1 MPGGKNNTQR
11 IETLEDRAAN
21 MGARLDVLDTQI
33 EGIKVVL
40 QKGAEDTEAHT
51 SRITIVEQQILV
63 LPDLK
68 TALAAITSVEKDIL
82 ALRKDLESLGKWKE
96 EMKKEREESTRR
108 LWAFGP
114 NLVAAIISDVIAIL
128 GIGLN
133 VTLNY
138 LLRP

>member
-21 MGARLDVLDTQI
+21 VAARLDVLDTQI
-33 EGIKVVL
+33 EGIKAVL
-40 QKGAEDTEAHT
+40 QKGAEDAEEHT
-51 SRITIVEQQILV
+51 TRITVVEQQILV
-63 LPDLK
+63 LPEMK
-68 TALAAITSVEKDIL
+68 IAQAAIVSVEKDLL
-82 ALRKDLESLGKWKE
+82 ALRKDLESLQKWRD

-114 NLVAAIISDVIAIL
+114 NLTAALVSGFITIL
-128 GIGLN
+128 GIGIT

-138 LLRP
+138 LLRR